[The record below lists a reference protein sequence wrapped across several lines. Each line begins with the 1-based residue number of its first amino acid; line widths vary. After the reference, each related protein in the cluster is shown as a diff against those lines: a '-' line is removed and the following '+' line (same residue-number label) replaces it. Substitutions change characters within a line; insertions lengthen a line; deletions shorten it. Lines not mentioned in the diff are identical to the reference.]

1 MAEHIVVLPQYGM
14 GMQDGE
20 IVRWM
25 KAVGD
30 SVVEGETLVEV
41 EAAKTT
47 VEVPAPVAGTLTRL
61 IAAEGETVDVRAP
74 IAVIE
79 TA

>member
-30 SVVEGETLVEV
+30 SVAEGETLVEV

-61 IAAEGETVDVRAP
+61 IAAEGETIDVRAP

-79 TA
+79 TS

>member
-1 MAEHIVVLPQYGM
+1 MAEHIMVLPQYGM

-20 IVRWM
+20 IIRWL
-25 KAVGD
+25 KAEGD
-30 SVVEGETLVEV
+30 MVAEGETLVEV

-47 VEVPAPVAGTLTRL
+47 IEVPAPVGGTLTRI
-61 IAAEGETVDVRAP
+61 IAVEGETVDVRAP
-74 IAVIE
+74 IAAIE